1 MWIKRFLCAGIAALS
16 MISGLSYSDD
26 TELYVFE
33 SSARSGARPQVLII
47 FDNSGSMGTMIED
60 AEAFYD
66 PTITYPASGSDNSL
80 QERMVYFTK
89 GGVDNSAMPVPDS
102 PSESRR
108 FLGDINGCESS
119 WDYLNNYGVF
129 TGFFRQYSFSGQ
141 NGTWQEVPD
150 NNGANITI
158 IDCFDDIEGGK
169 WKNAPG
175 QPNGFPI
182 DSAGNKKNPVRYEEV
197 DSGSTSSDFDA
208 AIEKAKLTGFGTG
221 QTITLYT
228 DNYLRWFH
236 GDKELVPKSR
246 LEVAKEVIKNTI
258 VTTPS
263 VDFGLA
269 IFNLNYRDE
278 GDRDGGRIVS
288 GIKTMTEANKVSLLS
303 TIENLPASTNT
314 PLCETLYE
322 AYRYF
327 AGKSVY
333 FGNDDSNCSNWYRAN
348 RPPRDSSIENSGTY
362 ISPFKE
368 CQNRAYVVYI
378 TDGVPTV
385 DHSADSK
392 VKELSGLS
400 SSDKFTNTNPNFTSY
415 LPALAGWMNT
425 NDVNT
430 NAGFPDDQNVTTFTI
445 GFSDG
450 ADDAAPLLTKTAEL
464 GGGEYYSAKSAT
476 QLQAALSQ
484 VFSQILEVNASFTSP
499 SIASNNFDRTQT
511 FDSVYYAMFLPNK
524 GPRWTGNLKKFR
536 VTGSGDIVDKNGAL
550 AIGTDGNLKS
560 SACSYWTPNSVCSS
574 ASDGGDGNDVRTG
587 GIAHKLRTG
596 GTRTLYGNYGN
607 GGALEPFTKTN
618 AANAAGGDAALA
630 SFMKTDEDQLSTL
643 FDWAQGKDVDDDNG
657 NSITTEFRQDVV
669 GDPLHSKPLAINFGT
684 SAAPD
689 IRVVVGTNHGF
700 LHMFK
705 DTGSDVSETWAFMPY
720 ELLPNITELRANIP
734 TGVHSVYGMD
744 SPPIAYV
751 KTGPGGIEKAWMFAG
766 MRRGGKSYYAIDIT
780 NPDSPSYMWKID
792 SDSAGMSEL
801 GQTWSEPV
809 VTLIPGWPVGNTDPA
824 TASPVLIFGAGYSPS
839 TKDAAEVGTA
849 DSEARGVFIVDAKT
863 GVLVHAFGPTSET
876 SVTQMPG
883 ITDSVPN
890 SVAVLD
896 ANGDRLTDRI
906 YATDTGGN
914 VWRMDLPGA
923 TPNSSTKPW
932 TAFKFAALGGGT
944 LATDRRFFA
953 EPAVAQTVF
962 TNLSEV
968 DVTVNGETTKTK
980 TYQNVAYDAVVVGS
994 GHRPHPSDKS
1004 RSDMFYMLQDRHVI
1018 SRSFNG
1024 ATGNEVPD
1032 TLTLSNL
1039 YDVTS
1044 TAPSTDSDN
1053 LDFGLKRGWYYG
1065 FGGVGEKSLA
1075 GASIIEGRV
1084 FFTSYLP
1091 GDTSSSNQCLVAGV
1105 GRLYGFDLHK
1115 GTRSYTQE
1123 FIEMGER
1130 VPDTPQLVIPPNSG
1144 GDSYMYLIGI
1154 GAAGD
1159 GMKKAGG
1166 DGGGGDGCPPG
1177 DEKCVGGGLGV
1188 NRIYYHI
1195 NE

>member
-1 MWIKRFLCAGIAALS
+1 MLIKQIFCALIFALVCVSGISFA
-16 MISGLSYSDD
+16 DD

-66 PTITYPASGSDNSL
+66 PTIIYPAVGSDNSL

-108 FLGDINGCESS
+108 FLDKINGCESS
-119 WDYLNNYGVF
+119 WNYLNDYGLF
-129 TGFFRQYSFSGQ
+129 TGFFREYSFFGQ
-141 NGTWQEVPD
+141 NGTWGEVPD
-150 NNGANITI
+150 NNGADINIL
-158 IDCFDDIEGGK
+158 DCFDDIEGGK
-169 WKNAPG
+169 WRNAPD
-175 QPNGFPI
+175 QPNGFPV
-182 DSAGNKKNPVRYEEV
+182 DSAGNKRNPIRYTEV
-197 DSGSTSSDFDA
+197 DNGSLSSDFDT
-208 AIEKAKLTGFGTG
+208 AIEKAQLTAFGTG
-221 QTITLYT
+221 QAITLYT

-269 IFNLNYRDE
+269 IFNLNYRYE

-327 AGKSVY
+327 AGKGVY
-333 FGNDDSNCSNWYRAN
+333 YGNDDSNYSNWYQAN
-348 RPPRDSSIENSGTY
+348 RPPRDTSIEDNGNY

-368 CQNRAYVVYI
+368 CQNRAYVIYI
-378 TDGVPTV
+378 TDGVPTL
-385 DHSADSK
+385 DHAADSK
-392 VKELSGLS
+392 VKGLPGVS
-400 SSDKFTNTNPNFTSY
+400 SSDKFVNTSPNFTSY
-415 LPALAGWMNT
+415 LPALAGWMHT

-430 NAGFPDDQNVTTFTI
+430 NAAFPETQSVTTFTI

-464 GGGEYYSAKSAT
+464 GGGEYYAAKSAT

-484 VFSQILEVNASFTSP
+484 VFSQILTVNASFTSP

-524 GPRWTGNLKKFR
+524 GPRWMGNLKKFR
-536 VTGSGDIVDKNGAL
+536 VTGSGDIVDKNGVL
-550 AIGTDGNLKS
+550 AIGIDGNLKS
-560 SACSYWTPNSVCSS
+560 SACSYWTSNSVCLSS
-574 ASDGGDGNDVRTG
+574 SDGGDGNDVRTG
-587 GIAHKLRTG
+587 GVAHVLRTG
-596 GTRTLYGNYGN
+596 GNRTLYGNFGS
-607 GGALEPFTKTN
+607 GGRLEAFTKRN
-618 AANAAGGDAALA
+618 ASNVAGGDDALA
-630 SFMKTDEDQLSTL
+630 SYMKTDVDQLAKL
-643 FDWAQGKDVDDDNG
+643 FDWAKGIDVDDDDDDG
-657 NSITTEFRQDVV
+657 SVV
-669 GDPLHSKPLAINFGT
+669 DKREDIIGDPLHSKPLAINFGT
-684 SAAPD
+684 SSSPD
-689 IRVVVGTNHGF
+689 LRVIMGTNHGF

-705 DTGSDVSETWAFMPY
+705 DSGADVTESWAFMPY
-720 ELLPNITELRANIP
+720 ELLPNITELRANVP

-744 SPPIAYV
+744 SPPVSYV
-751 KTGPGGIEKAWMFAG
+751 KTGTGGIEIAWVFAG
-766 MRRGGKSYYAIDIT
+766 MRRGGKSYYALDVT
-780 NPDSPSYMWKID
+780 NPDSPLYMWKID

-809 VTLIPGWPVGNTDPA
+809 VTLIPGWPVGNTDPDLA
-824 TASPVLIFGAGYSPS
+824 APVLIFGAGYSPS
-839 TKDAAEVGTA
+839 TKDAAAVGSDDT
-849 DSEARGVFIVDAKT
+849 EARGVFIVDAKT
-863 GVLVHAFGPTSET
+863 GVLVHSFGPASGTK
-876 SVTQMPG
+876 VTQMPG
-883 ITDSVPN
+883 ITDSIPN

-914 VWRMDLPGA
+914 VWRMDLPSA
-923 TPNSSTKPW
+923 SPKSSTNPW
-932 TAFKFAALGGGT
+932 TAFKFADLGGGT
-944 LATDRRFFA
+944 LASDRRFFA

-968 DVTVNGETTKTK
+968 EVTINGETTTTK
-980 TYQNVAYDAVVVGS
+980 TYQNVAYDAVVVGT
-994 GHRPHPSDKS
+994 GHRPHPSDKT
-1004 RSDMFYMLQDRHVI
+1004 RLDMFYMLQDRNVI

-1024 ATGNEVPD
+1024 EDGNEVPEAL
-1032 TLTLSNL
+1032 TLLSNL

-1044 TAPSTDSDN
+1044 STPSSDDEN
-1053 LDFGLKRGWYYG
+1053 IAFGLKRGWYYK
-1065 FGGVGEKSLA
+1065 FGSVGEKSLA
-1075 GASIIEGRV
+1075 GASIIEGKV
-1084 FFTSYLP
+1084 YFTSYVP
-1091 GDTSSSNQCLVAGV
+1091 GDTSSTNQCLIAGE

-1115 GTRSYTQE
+1115 GTRTYTQE
-1123 FIEMGER
+1123 YLEMGEM
-1130 VPDTPQLVIPPNSG
+1130 VPDTLQLVIPANSDG
-1144 GDSYMYLIGI
+1144 ESYMYFIGI
-1154 GAAGD
+1154 SAAGD
-1159 GMKKAGG
+1159 DMKKV
-1166 DGGGGDGCPPG
+1166 DDDDGCLAG
-1177 DEKCVGGGLGV
+1177 DDKCVGGGLGV